1 VRQDDLRDGPRIA
14 RLVALGAASSL
25 GLGAA
30 ILGAILVHVASVL
43 DGVDGEI
50 TRLQV
55 RASSW
60 APCSTS
66 CSTGSPTRR

>member
-1 VRQDDLRDGPRIA
+1 MEPW
-14 RLVALGAASSL
+14 

>member
-1 VRQDDLRDGPRIA
+1 
-14 RLVALGAASSL
+14 VALGAAWSL

-55 RASSW
+55 VLGLASQLW
-60 APCSTS
+60 ASL
-66 CSTGSPTRR
+66 PTPPTDHAPETVDEFLL